1 MTAMER
7 KRELRKLDREQVR
20 EIYATYMTEDFPEDE
35 LRPLE
40 EFLERIER
48 GIYDCLGL
56 YENGELRAYGYFTK
70 HPERGYLLLDF
81 LAVCPQY
88 RSGGYGSYFLQLVK
102 EYYREENGILLEC
115 ETERTAASEEERS
128 IRHRR
133 IQFYLR
139 NGCMETEVFT
149 RLFGVEF
156 DILYL
161 PLKVNTPQ
169 ADTEMEQFY
178 QLMFGKKSRDEAQTF
193 TKTSCQAQ
201 TASL

>member
-1 MTAMER
+1 MKSAEL
-7 KRELRKLDREQVR
+7 KRELVKLNTEQVK
-20 EIYATYMTEDFPEDE
+20 EIYDTYMKTDFPADE

-40 EFLERIER
+40 EFLERTER

-56 YENGELRAYGYFTK
+56 YENGELRAYGYFTR

-88 RSGGYGSYFLQLVK
+88 RSGGYGSSFLQLTR
-102 EYYREENGILLEC
+102 EYYRDANGILLEC
-115 ETERTAASEEERS
+115 ETERTAGDEEQRS

-139 NGCMETEVFT
+139 NGCRETEAVT
-149 RLFGVEF
+149 VLFGVEF

-161 PLKVNTPQ
+161 PIKVDIPR
-169 ADTEMEQFY
+169 AEEEMKAFY
-178 QLMFGKKSRDEAQTF
+178 QLMFGADAGENARTF
-193 TKTSCQAQ
+193 TKTACQGQ